1 MIKPITIL
9 LLISSLLAQGVIG
22 SGVGNTREEALKLA
36 QRNAVEK
43 AIGTSLISGTL
54 ITNAGGVNSVVQD
67 SIQADAAGFI
77 ESYTI
82 INEDLL
88 SQGNW
93 RVIIEAEVKEL
104 KSGGFFSRLILPII
118 FVLAVGTFMYY
129 DSGGEF
135 LEINTIVTEV
145 EG

>member
-1 MIKPITIL
+1 MIKKLVIL
-9 LLISSLLAQGVIG
+9 FIISGLLGQSVIG

-54 ITNAGGVNSVVQD
+54 IKNAGGVNSVMHD

-77 ESYTI
+77 KSYTI

-93 RVIIEAEVKEL
+93 RVIIEAEVDEL
-104 KSGGFFSRLILPII
+104 PSKGFFKKLFTLLFI
-118 FVLAVGTFMYY
+118 VGGIAWVYHEN
-129 DSGGEF
+129 GGEF
-135 LEINTIVTEV
+135 LTINTIVTEV
-145 EG
+145 GE